1 MASYLLVSSPI
12 GGHVSPVRALGA
24 ALVAKGH
31 RVRMLTGSRFRPLIE
46 RDGMAFV
53 TWPAGADFDDLD
65 LNGSF
70 PRRVG
75 LAGAKAVRFDLSHLF
90 VKPMSAQFGAIT
102 AALEEEPVNGIVG
115 ELTVSGLLPLLL
127 SGAATGPPVHV
138 LGCTPLPV
146 TSRDTFPYGLGL
158 APPASA
164 LAKVRARLMTQVAK
178 KAVLGSV
185 QREFNTQ
192 LRILGLP
199 ASPVFFLEWFTL
211 AERFWQLSVP
221 DFEYPRSDLAT
232 NICFAGPILPELA
245 GDLPDWWDDLDG
257 TRPVIHVT
265 QGTIDNHD
273 LAMLIGPTIAGLA
286 HKDVLVVA
294 TTGGRTVSDITVELP
309 ENARVAEFIPY
320 HLLLPKVDVMVTN
333 GGYGGVQ
340 FALAHGVPLVVA
352 GDGEDKPEIAARV
365 AWSGIGQNLGTGRP
379 TAESIAAA
387 VTDVLSQS
395 AYREAAT
402 KLAAQV
408 KGTDALAAVT
418 AALET
423 TIAHPPSTTRP
434 N

>member
-1 MASYLLVSSPI
+1 
-12 GGHVSPVRALGA
+12 
-24 ALVAKGH
+24 
-31 RVRMLTGSRFRPLIE
+31 
-46 RDGMAFV
+46 
-53 TWPAGADFDDLD
+53 
-65 LNGSF
+65 
-70 PRRVG
+70 
-75 LAGAKAVRFDLSHLF
+75 
-90 VKPMSAQFGAIT
+90 
-102 AALEEEPVNGIVG
+102 
-115 ELTVSGLLPLLL
+115 
-127 SGAATGPPVHV
+127 
-138 LGCTPLPV
+138 
-146 TSRDTFPYGLGL
+146 
-158 APPASA
+158 
-164 LAKVRARLMTQVAK
+164 
-178 KAVLGSV
+178 
-185 QREFNTQ
+185 
-192 LRILGLP
+192 
-199 ASPVFFLEWFTL
+199 
-211 AERFWQLSVP
+211 
-221 DFEYPRSDLAT
+221 
-232 NICFAGPILPELA
+232 
-245 GDLPDWWDDLDG
+245 
-257 TRPVIHVT
+257 
-265 QGTIDNHD
+265 
-273 LAMLIGPTIAGLA
+273 MLIGPTIAGLA